1 MRIIAI
7 AAALWAAFLL
17 PAAGQE
23 ILCVD
28 NDKDMNQQMSQHDET
43 LKFIGVNKL
52 GQIFFVYAGQASWTV
67 WFIRPEGAICTGP
80 MYLGE
85 ILKLGDPA

>member
-1 MRIIAI
+1 MLRALVIAVCLI
-7 AAALWAAFLL
+7 ATPVSAQQGFV
-17 PAAGQE
+17 
-23 ILCVD
+23 CVD
-28 NDKDMNQQMSQHDET
+28 NDKDMKEQMQQHDET

-67 WFIRPEGAICTGP
+67 WFVRPEGAICTGP

-85 ILKLGDPA
+85 ILQVGDPA

>member
-1 MRIIAI
+1 MCLIGTQAK
-7 AAALWAAFLL
+7 A
-17 PAAGQE
+17 QE

-28 NDKDMNQQMSQHDET
+28 NDKDMNQQMAQHDET

-67 WFIRPEGAICTGP
+67 WFIRPEGAICTGL

-85 ILKLGDPA
+85 ILQLGDPA